1 MSFTGPH
8 LVIPSSPYHFAPCGD
23 PEGKA
28 KSKLERNS
36 GLARK
41 LARKLVLN
49 LSRKLVLNLSRIW
62 SRILAI
68 ALNRCQI
75 STPRPP

>member
-49 LSRKLVLNLSRIW
+49 LSRIW

>member
-8 LVIPSSPYHFAPCGD
+8 LVIPSSPYHFVPCGD

-49 LSRKLVLNLSRIW
+49 LSRIW

>member
-36 GLARK
+36 DLARK

-49 LSRKLVLNLSRIW
+49 LSRIW
-62 SRILAI
+62 SSIWSSILAI

-75 STPRPP
+75 PTPRPP